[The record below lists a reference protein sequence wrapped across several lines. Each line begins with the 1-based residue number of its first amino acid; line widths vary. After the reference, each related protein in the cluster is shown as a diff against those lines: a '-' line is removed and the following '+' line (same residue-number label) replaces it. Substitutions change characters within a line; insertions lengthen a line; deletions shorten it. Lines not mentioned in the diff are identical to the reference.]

1 MKVYAL
7 KSCDTCRKTVKALLA
22 ARDDVEVIDIRADGL
37 PSEVITD
44 VVKAVGW
51 EAALNRRSTTW
62 RGLDD
67 ADKADVTTEKA
78 IALITKHPTL
88 LKRPAITDGKTIS
101 VGWTAKQQDV
111 WL

>member
-7 KSCDTCRKTVKALLA
+7 KSCDTCRKAVKALTA

-37 PSEVITD
+37 SETVIAD

-62 RGLDD
+62 RGLDE
-67 ADKADVTTEKA
+67 ADKTDVTAEKA
-78 IALITKHPTL
+78 IALIAEHPTL
-88 LKRPAITDGKTIS
+88 LKRPAITDGAATT
-101 VGWTAKQQDV
+101 VGWTAKQQEV